1 MAPYSLLVSRLQVS
15 ELRALWVR
23 GGGVPP
29 PVLAAVGEARRGR
42 PDLRPAFRVPVPVAG
57 PAPTLAP
64 PAPEVK
70 ASLFLSALSVLSAPS
85 WKLGSKKRRPGE
97 DWRYLF
103 LVFVDLTFSHIGFR
117 FLFLKVRTR

>member
-15 ELRALWVR
+15 ELRAPWVR

-70 ASLFLSALSVLSAPS
+70 ASLALSALSALSPPS
-85 WKLGSKKRRPGE
+85 WKLGSKKQQLGE
-97 DWRYLF
+97 EWSHLF
-103 LVFVDLTFSHIGFR
+103 LVFTDLTFYPLEFH

>member
-1 MAPYSLLVSRLQVS
+1 M
-15 ELRALWVR
+15 
-23 GGGVPP
+23 PP

-70 ASLFLSALSVLSAPS
+70 PSLALSALSVLSPPS

-117 FLFLKVRTR
+117 FIFLKVRTR